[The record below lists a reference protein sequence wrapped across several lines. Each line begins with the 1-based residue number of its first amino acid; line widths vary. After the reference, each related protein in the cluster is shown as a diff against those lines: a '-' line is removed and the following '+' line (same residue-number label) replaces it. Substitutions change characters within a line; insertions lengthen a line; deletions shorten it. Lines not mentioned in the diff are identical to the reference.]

1 MNGGLFRC
9 FSLMKLMSLS
19 SKLWLADFLLWCHRN
34 NTAELGVILIG
45 CRLAEGPS
53 HWSKPHGER
62 STSGLRRN
70 DFSYLF
76 LSFHLHPSFY
86 HLSWS
91 SFFFRLS
98 IYFHSFILFLPI
110 CFQPFFLFLF
120 PQCISICPS
129 VLPLSSQ
136 LSLFSPTCL
145 FPSLHRRFPNILI
158 FLLSSTSVCF
168 HSSFLLFSESLLQT
182 GNISNLEGSSE
193 FPPAESFSYSRG
205 IGSYRLTAGVWS
217 SLCWFHTVLYRI
229 TTRTEPDQNSAKT
242 IIHERKR

>member
-19 SKLWLADFLLWCHRN
+19 SELWLADFLLWCHRN

-91 SFFFRLS
+91 SFFFMLS
-98 IYFHSFILFLPI
+98 IYFHSFILFLPV

-120 PQCISICPS
+120 PQCISIRPS
-129 VLPLSSQ
+129 VLPAVSLLSH
-136 LSLFSPTCL
+136 LFIPIPTSKIPKHPY
-145 FPSLHRRFPNILI
+145 FPSLLKIR
-158 FLLSSTSVCF
+158 LLSFLISPFLRV
-168 HSSFLLFSESLLQT
+168 SS
-182 GNISNLEGSSE
+182 SN
-193 FPPAESFSYSRG
+193 R
-205 IGSYRLTAGVWS
+205 
-217 SLCWFHTVLYRI
+217 
-229 TTRTEPDQNSAKT
+229 
-242 IIHERKR
+242 